1 MQQYRRVA
9 GADVSSEVIGA
20 WSSLGARVNIRRFS
34 TDAGAILAAGRA
46 SQADDYCSVLTPACR
61 SNTSSADY
69 RTPGGLRWV
78 GGGMKLLSVALVGTL
93 TAFAEQVVQKPAASV
108 GSDKGRDADRAA
120 IEKLHQQDI
129 AATLSRD
136 PVALTD
142 LWTDDA
148 IRLGPGQPAEVGKQA
163 IRESNERWSARP
175 GVKVLTYVPETKDL
189 TIWDGWAVEWGYFT
203 GSYVESPGGE
213 PKQIR
218 GARLWVLK
226 KLPDGSWKCFRGMG
240 TPIAVVAGAST
251 PLTGQVVRG
260 PAASAG
266 SDTGREADR
275 AAIEKVKQDDV
286 VATVARDAVAMA
298 DLWTDDAVRFGP
310 DTPADVG
317 RQAIRETNERSTARP
332 IKVLTFVPETKD
344 LTIWDGGAVEWRYLT
359 ASYVASTGGEPTQ
372 VRGTALGVYK
382 KLPDGSWKCFRAMGI
397 TD

>member
-1 MQQYRRVA
+1 MEA
-9 GADVSSEVIGA
+9 TG
-20 WSSLGARVNIRRFS
+20 
-34 TDAGAILAAGRA
+34 
-46 SQADDYCSVLTPACR
+46 
-61 SNTSSADY
+61 
-69 RTPGGLRWV
+69 
-78 GGGMKLLSVALVGTL
+78 
-93 TAFAEQVVQKPAASV
+93 
-108 GSDKGRDADRAA
+108 GRDADRAA

-175 GVKVLTYVPETKDL
+175 GLKVLTFVPETKDL

-240 TPIAVVAGAST
+240 TPVAVVVGALT
-251 PLTGQVVRG
+251 PLAGQVVQG

-266 SDTGREADR
+266 SDRGHDADR
-275 AAIEKVKQDDV
+275 AAIEKLKQQDV

-317 RQAIRETNERSTARP
+317 KQAIRETNERSTARP

-344 LTIWDGGAVEWRYLT
+344 LTIWDGGAVEWRYFT
-359 ASYVASTGGEPTQ
+359 ASYVASPGGEPKQ
-372 VRGTALGVYK
+372 VRGTVLAVLK
-382 KLPDGSWKCFRAMGI
+382 KLPDGSWKVLPRDGDHRMSCNTGGADWHAAEQGDEADEARGDSNHSRTVACANVHARILSSPRG
-397 TD
+397 

>member
-1 MQQYRRVA
+1 MTLRFAAVVFCAFSVLARHLVQGP
-9 GADVSSEVIGA
+9 GA
-20 WSSLGARVNIRRFS
+20 S
-34 TDAGAILAAGRA
+34 TGSDAGR
-46 SQADDYCSVLTPACR
+46 QADL
-61 SNTSSADY
+61 
-69 RTPGGLRWV
+69 
-78 GGGMKLLSVALVGTL
+78 
-93 TAFAEQVVQKPAASV
+93 
-108 GSDKGRDADRAA
+108 AA

-136 PVALTD
+136 AVALTD

-175 GVKVLTYVPETKDL
+175 GLKVLTFVPETKDL

-218 GARLWVLK
+218 GARLWVLR
-226 KLPDGSWKCFRGMG
+226 KLPDGTWKCFRGMG
-240 TPIAVVAGAST
+240 TPVAVVVGALT
-251 PLTGQVVRG
+251 PLAGQVVQG

-266 SDTGREADR
+266 NDRGHDADR
-275 AAIEKVKQDDV
+275 AAIEKLKHQDV
-286 VATVARDAVAMA
+286 AATVARDAVAMA

-317 RQAIRETNERSTARP
+317 KQAIRETNERSTALP

-344 LTIWDGGAVEWRYLT
+344 LTIWDGGAVEWRYFT
-359 ASYVASTGGEPTQ
+359 ASYVASPGGEPKQ
-372 VRGTALGVYK
+372 VRGTGLGVYK
-382 KLPDGSWKCFRAMGI
+382 KLPDGSWKVFRWMGI
-397 TD
+397 LE